1 MADPKYQI
9 FVSSTYEDLKEER
22 RIVIEAILKMQHL
35 PSSMER
41 FPASSKSQMKC
52 IRKIIDNCDYYILII
67 GDRYGSIDAETGF
80 SYTEQEYDYA
90 ISKNIPVLAFWK
102 EKCDESKQD
111 FPEELKR
118 FTKKV
123 QEGRLCR
130 PWNSII
136 ELQSEIFSSL
146 PDEIEDNPQQGWTRG
161 GGEDN
166 KKLLEELNELRKE
179 KDALQNQVGELQA
192 KLQEHTWTQVEN
204 LADMDEGIIIKGKNH
219 YTNLS
224 FSTIWNEIFSLVGP
238 YLVSPQNYSSFS
250 ILIKNNIEKLSGYP
264 KFWIEEDI
272 IQTIKFQFDAQS
284 LIEVYQAQATNGG
297 LTEFIC
303 LTPKGKQYLMR
314 IKTVKSNK
322 EEMVK

>member
-1 MADPKYQI
+1 MDKKYQI

-22 RIVIEAILKMQHL
+22 SIVIEAILKMKHL

-118 FTKKV
+118 FIKKV

-136 ELQSEIFSSL
+136 ELQSEVFSSL

-166 KKLLEELNELRKE
+166 TELLKRLDQLHQDKE
-179 KDALQNQVGELQA
+179 ALQNQIGELQE
-192 KLQEHTWTQVEN
+192 KLKEHTCTQVEG
-204 LADMDEGIIIKGKNH
+204 LAGMDEEFKVNSIYIDEYKQ
-219 YTNLS
+219 TCRE
-224 FSTIWNEIFSLVGP
+224 TISKSWNEWFSLTAPFLKIPQNSAIFSSNISSLLKNICWIE
-238 YLVSPQNYSSFS
+238 YDYSIDTDSFH
-250 ILIKNNIEKLSGYP
+250 IMELQFEALGLIKFNNSEIE
-264 KFWIEEDI
+264 
-272 IQTIKFQFDAQS
+272 
-284 LIEVYQAQATNGG
+284 
-297 LTEFIC
+297 
-303 LTPKGKQYLMR
+303 LTPKGKQYLMQ

-322 EEMVK
+322 EEIVK